1 MPATGPFPREERIR
15 RRREFLAVR
24 AARSRIRA
32 GGLRL
37 EWLVTESPRHRV
49 GFTVTKFRGS
59 APLRNRIKRLL
70 REAWR
75 HERDAFPRGR
85 DYVFVPEDPDAFS
98 GLSTVRALMRTLATR
113 LSQRT

>member
-1 MPATGPFPREERIR
+1 M
-15 RRREFLAVR
+15 R
-24 AARSRIRA
+24 AARSRVRA

-37 EWLVTESPRHRV
+37 EWLVTASPRHRV

-75 HERDAFPRGR
+75 HEREAFPHGR
-85 DYVFVPEDPDAFS
+85 DYVFVPEDPDAFP
-98 GLSTVRALMRTLATR
+98 GLAVVRELMRTLAKR
-113 LSQRT
+113 ISARS